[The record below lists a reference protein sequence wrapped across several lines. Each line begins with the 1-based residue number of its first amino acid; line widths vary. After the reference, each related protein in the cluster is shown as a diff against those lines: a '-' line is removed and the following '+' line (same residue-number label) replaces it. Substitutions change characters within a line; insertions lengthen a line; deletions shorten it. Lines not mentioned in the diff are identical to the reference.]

1 MIELIDVEVKNFRS
15 FSEATFSPLGIGQG
29 LTALNGANGSGKS
42 SIATHALLWAL
53 FGQTPEGVAVK
64 ALRRQGSEGEVYA
77 KVRFRHNG
85 QVVEVTRSLRGR
97 NDTTNASIKVD
108 GVEQTN
114 VSSRTATTWVEN
126 RLNINAE
133 AFTTA
138 FVVRQKEV
146 DSLVKARPAERRALI
161 ERLAGIDR
169 MSEALSKAREE
180 ARGLNAQVAAYK
192 ETADI
197 EELQSQASD
206 RVAYLEKV
214 QEQYLQ
220 AKTKL
225 KDLEESLSQKETYLT
240 QVETVHVNYKE
251 LLHAV
256 ELAAQELKIA
266 EENLENTELQAEA
279 ADLLPDAQAAV
290 TAAREARIDAEK
302 IIEKAK
308 TALENAEKKDREVQE
323 ALEEQSKVS
332 KIHEN
337 KEKALQSIEQ
347 AISLLDSD
355 LELKLQQIQE
365 IIEIKAEGLGAAK
378 NEIARLNRAIQ
389 ALEST
394 THEGNASCPTC
405 SSLLENPHILL
416 ETMRKDYEN
425 AQREYESKEASLK
438 DSQAEGRKLK
448 SSLEEKNDLIRKKN
462 TASQEF
468 LVAQSNLEQAE
479 RKVSLLSEESE
490 TLAEDAHHWQSQAL
504 LVEEEYEKYS
514 NAERKAQESLRK
526 AENAVEAEE
535 KLPELQAKVDEK
547 SSKFQDLVLE
557 RTELEKTLPSEPLE
571 EMKESIKALRTQVRV
586 LSDEANELKQNV
598 LIAERDMEDA
608 TKSLQKAQE
617 VSEIRKKMLE
627 AASIGQAVASALEEF
642 RRDRIARLAPE
653 LSEIASDIITVMTDG
668 KYSTVELDEDFTPIL
683 TESATGLQRPTAWLS
698 GGEESAVALA
708 LRIAIGEVV
717 SGQEA
722 GLLVLD
728 EVLTAQD
735 KDRRASVMGAI
746 KSLGTRQLITINHI
760 SEATDMV
767 DLVAHVVPAEEGG
780 YTVEH
785 SAGGAATF
793 SDVSNIDEK
802 E

>member
-15 FSEATFSPLGIGQG
+15 FSEATFSPLGVGQG

-77 KVRFRHNG
+77 KVRFRHDG
-85 QVVEVTRSLRGR
+85 QTIEVTRSLRGR

-114 VSSRTATTWVEN
+114 VSSRTATAWVEN

-169 MSEALSKAREE
+169 MSEALAKAREE
-180 ARGLNAQVAAYK
+180 TRGLNAQVAAYK
-192 ETADI
+192 NTANI
-197 EELQSQASD
+197 EELQNELTEKETE
-206 RVAYLEKV
+206 LEKIKNISLIAKDKAETL
-214 QEQYLQ
+214 EQSLLEKETFLGETETKYALY
-220 AKTKL
+220 TKL
-225 KDLEESLSQKETYLT
+225 
-240 QVETVHVNYKE
+240 
-251 LLHAV
+251 LHNI
-256 ELAAQELKIA
+256 ELAEQELETA
-266 EENLENTELQAEA
+266 EENLEKTEIQAEA

-290 TAAREARIDAEK
+290 TAAREARIEAEK

-308 TALENAEKKDREVQE
+308 TALQNMQKKEKEVQE
-323 ALEEQSKVS
+323 ALAEQEKLMNTANA
-332 KIHEN
+332 KN
-337 KEKALQSIEQ
+337 KALS
-347 AISLLDSD
+347 SLEEALAAFDPD
-355 LELKLQQIQE
+355 CELKLQQVQE
-365 IIEIKAEGLGAAK
+365 IIELKAETLGASK
-378 NEIARLNRAIQ
+378 NEINRLNRAIQ
-389 ALEST
+389 ALEAT
-394 THEGNASCPTC
+394 TDTGNASCPTC
-405 SSLLENPHILL
+405 SSLLENPHELL
-416 ETMRKDYEN
+416 ETMKKDYQE
-425 AQREYESKEASLK
+425 AQKEYSEKESSLRESQREAQMLK
-438 DSQAEGRKLK
+438 TAIEDRSDLLK
-448 SSLEEKNDLIRKKN
+448 KRNI
-462 TASQEF
+462 ASQEF

-479 RKVSLLSEESE
+479 KKVSLLSEESE
-490 TLAEDAHHWQSQAL
+490 TLAEETHDMQQQASAL
-504 LVEEEYEKYS
+504 KEDHEEYS
-514 NAERKAQESLRK
+514 NAEKAAQESLRK
-526 AENAVEAEE
+526 AENAVEAEDR
-535 KLPELQAKVDEK
+535 LPELKAKVEEK
-547 SSKFQDLVLE
+547 NSKLVELKTKRAEIE
-557 RTELEKTLPSEPLE
+557 RTLPDDSLED
-571 EMKESIKALRTQVRV
+571 MKETIRNLRSEVRV
-586 LSDEANELKQNV
+586 LNEKANDLSQKV
-598 LIAERDMEDA
+598 LLAERDLEDA
-608 TKSLQKAQE
+608 KKALQQAQE
-617 VSEIRKKMLE
+617 ISEIRKKVLE

-653 LSEIASDIITVMTDG
+653 LSEIASDIIAIMTDG

-722 GLLVLD
+722 GMLVLD

-767 DLVAHVVPAEEGG
+767 DLVAHVIPAEDGG

-785 SAGGAATF
+785 SVGGAAEF
-793 SDVSNIDEK
+793 SDVSNIDE
-802 E
+802 EE